1 MQLAEKPKKYE
12 EFCEMLHSMTF
23 PAARLPWVPAI
34 KSDREYYHLLFDDLK
49 IKNQQDPTMIYQ
61 SVCFMQILRMNS
73 AAISH
78 YLPKRY

>member
-1 MQLAEKPKKYE
+1 
-12 EFCEMLHSMTF
+12 MLHSMTF

-34 KSDREYYHLLFDDLK
+34 NSNRGYYHLLFDNLK
-49 IKNQQDPTMIYQ
+49 IKYQQDPTMIHQ
-61 SVCFMQILRMNS
+61 SVRFMQILRMNS